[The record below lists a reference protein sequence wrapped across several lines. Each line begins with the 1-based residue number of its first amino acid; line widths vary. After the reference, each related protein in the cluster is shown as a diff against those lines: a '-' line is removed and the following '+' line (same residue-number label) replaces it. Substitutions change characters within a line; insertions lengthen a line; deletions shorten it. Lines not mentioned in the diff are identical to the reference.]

1 MKLKSPEELEEMPRN
16 KLVDYIEDLQEKA
29 DRAQRE
35 LADSVREELDLKFS
49 YDALLKKYNIMITE
63 VRSLLEETY
72 HVDRETS
79 WQVVRELDKQA
90 AHEAATY
97 PRGGCSG

>member
-1 MKLKSPEELEEMPRN
+1 MKLKSPDELEEMPRN

-49 YDALLKKYNIMITE
+49 YDALLKKYNSMITE

-90 AHEAATY
+90 AQQAATY